1 MVFTRNLVNAETRS
15 DSLELAIPW
24 WYTSRKASVLVL
36 SFGERREEKV
46 SRCWDGV
53 LVDIELG
60 WTEDN
65 NGFRAAQ
72 ISQDLLLIFL
82 SVSRRPTSS

>member
-1 MVFTRNLVNAETRS
+1 M
-15 DSLELAIPW
+15 
-24 WYTSRKASVLVL
+24 LVL

-46 SRCWDGV
+46 SWCWDGV

-65 NGFRAAQ
+65 DGFRAAQ

-82 SVSRRPTSS
+82 SASRRPISS